1 MSLNIKNEE
10 TCRLAGEMA
19 RLTGETMTGAIT
31 VALRERLEREKR
43 ERSLEA
49 RVQELR
55 AIAGALCQ
63 AAGLGGLVRGTW
75 RCALRRAGIAQVIVD
90 SSAVLAV
97 LYREPDA
104 ERYETAIAAA
114 PNCRMSVANV
124 LEVSIVV
131 EGRGGA
137 AAGHELDV
145 LLESAAIELAPVTV
159 EHVEAAA
166 ALGGASA
173 RAITGRR

>member
-1 MSLNIKNEE
+1 M
-10 TCRLAGEMA
+10 
-19 RLTGETMTGAIT
+19 
-31 VALRERLEREKR
+31 
-43 ERSLEA
+43 
-49 RVQELR
+49 
-55 AIAGALCQ
+55 
-63 AAGLGGLVRGTW
+63 
-75 RCALRRAGIAQVIVD
+75 IVD

-159 EHVEAAA
+159 EHVEASPQRLA
-166 ALGGASA
+166 ALRQGQSPGGAEF
-173 RAITGRR
+173 R